1 MITDNISP
9 DMLFQELKR
18 IIETDKVFMGNEFVT
33 YYTRCAFGK
42 KPDKDVI
49 EIASLLAKEFKTFIN
64 MIKSK
69 EKEYNIKF
77 LAFDDIASATVN
89 ILDKCIDSRKKYID
103 GDICLEDFKKILQ
116 SDSRLA
122 SIQNEILSRY
132 CVAQDILSMDVIN
145 LIEEK
150 FTYRKCLFN
159 IFEQHQVLMNFIIKE
174 YKTCKDLDEYMS
186 VFNKIIDETVVKTK
200 ISELSRGD
208 IINLSTSNF
217 EDYILQELNKEHI
230 PTRYKVFDYAFNG
243 GFENGR
249 VYIMGGIS
257 GGGKSLVLINLA
269 YTAKI
274 SLDERRKLDNIPES
288 EKWGVLYLTLEN
300 GKEETQARFVSCATG
315 IAKHEFESSYRLNN
329 YNYVKEKYDQVFVKP
344 NSTEIFI
351 VWRSP
356 GSINTFDIMSL
367 INDIERTYGTKIKIV
382 FIDYADKLAATTES
396 KTGQEWIDLGKIV
409 DDLKAMSVEFNI
421 PVVTVTQ
428 VNRSGYGE
436 NIKGDKIAGSI
447 RKRENADVLVL
458 FDFSK
463 VEETVI
469 DYNTL
474 DVDDILNNTDNY
486 KNYKEV
492 WGIIDK
498 NRDGPSNIRFLMRID
513 YTVCRMFDIPER
525 ISIIFDE
532 DPSTVKLAKYKVSVN
547 TQDIN
552 EEEQEVV
559 TTDED
564 ETEDLWKVDIDT
576 LI

>member
-1 MITDNISP
+1 
-9 DMLFQELKR
+9 
-18 IIETDKVFMGNEFVT
+18 
-33 YYTRCAFGK
+33 
-42 KPDKDVI
+42 
-49 EIASLLAKEFKTFIN
+49 
-64 MIKSK
+64 
-69 EKEYNIKF
+69 
-77 LAFDDIASATVN
+77 
-89 ILDKCIDSRKKYID
+89 
-103 GDICLEDFKKILQ
+103 
-116 SDSRLA
+116 
-122 SIQNEILSRY
+122 
-132 CVAQDILSMDVIN
+132 
-145 LIEEK
+145 
-150 FTYRKCLFN
+150 
-159 IFEQHQVLMNFIIKE
+159 
-174 YKTCKDLDEYMS
+174 
-186 VFNKIIDETVVKTK
+186 
-200 ISELSRGD
+200 
-208 IINLSTSNF
+208 
-217 EDYILQELNKEHI
+217 
-230 PTRYKVFDYAFNG
+230 
-243 GFENGR
+243 
-249 VYIMGGIS
+249 
-257 GGGKSLVLINLA
+257 
-269 YTAKI
+269 
-274 SLDERRKLDNIPES
+274 
-288 EKWGVLYLTLEN
+288 
-300 GKEETQARFVSCATG
+300 
-315 IAKHEFESSYRLNN
+315 
-329 YNYVKEKYDQVFVKP
+329 
-344 NSTEIFI
+344 
-351 VWRSP
+351 
-356 GSINTFDIMSL
+356 
-367 INDIERTYGTKIKIV
+367 
-382 FIDYADKLAATTES
+382 LAATTES

-559 TTDED
+559 TTDEE